1 MDWPMC
7 VSRVEFLYI
16 NTATSQVKFEKTF
29 TDPFAKMMEFDLDD
43 KLIPCS
49 DNFDY
54 VTKVNIASTMGTI
67 HFSFIVQVYG
77 KNGNHSVSHW
87 TPPSCKKTT
96 PAPTTTTTAAP
107 TTTTMGDE
115 EKAKAKED
123 NILLKQ
129 ELKDLKRAYGSI
141 GESIYEVV
149 KDNVYHDFEAYL
161 ARKKVNCRYF

>member
-54 VTKVNIASTMGTI
+54 VTKVNIASMSRGG
-67 HFSFIVQVYG
+67 F
-77 KNGNHSVSHW
+77 
-87 TPPSCKKTT
+87 
-96 PAPTTTTTAAP
+96 APLS
-107 TTTTMGDE
+107 
-115 EKAKAKED
+115 KEWP
-123 NILLKQ
+123 NWLGLSSTCSNQ
-129 ELKDLKRAYGSI
+129 FFA
-141 GESIYEVV
+141 
-149 KDNVYHDFEAYL
+149 H
-161 ARKKVNCRYF
+161 